1 MVLKRILFKAKS
13 KEIGA
18 EADPHS
24 LYRPNKKSH
33 TNVNVR
39 QHPEYRE

>member
-1 MVLKRILFKAKS
+1 MVLKRILSKAKS
-13 KEIGA
+13 KEREA
-18 EADPHS
+18 EVGPHL
-24 LYRPNKKSH
+24 LYRPNKKPH